1 MSREEIDIMDMDNE
15 EFEIQPRPPKRKK
28 KKNKKKRMKKIIIAI
43 EGFVIVVMVFA
54 LVLLLVP
61 NVKQKLLD
69 SWLGRSIIKLVLS
82 EDDFNNIHDSD
93 FNSDDIETNE
103 GLVLQDK
110 YTNIVLFG
118 SDSRDVDISQAGHSD
133 SIIIVSIDKDSGVVK
148 LASIYRDTY
157 VKVFKKDGS
166 TSYGRINGAYYNNG
180 AKGSIQTINSNF
192 DLNIKDYA
200 VVNFSGL
207 ATIIDKLG
215 GIDVTITEDE
225 RGYIN
230 GYLKETRKVTGM
242 DTPDVKKSGAV
253 HLTGLQ
259 ATAYC
264 RIRYVTFYAEDGT
277 KINDDFGRA
286 ARQRLVITKIV
297 QLAKNAGV
305 SEMLDLAAEIFK
317 STSEEKVLTTSLS
330 YDEVMDLIP
339 ILINFSLGDQAG
351 YPIYKAGTKI
361 NRADVVVPATLSANV
376 SELHNF
382 LFGEENYVPTSTVK
396 AISKEI
402 EEKSGI
408 HDLSK
413 K

>member
-351 YPIYKAGTKI
+351 YPIYKDGTKI